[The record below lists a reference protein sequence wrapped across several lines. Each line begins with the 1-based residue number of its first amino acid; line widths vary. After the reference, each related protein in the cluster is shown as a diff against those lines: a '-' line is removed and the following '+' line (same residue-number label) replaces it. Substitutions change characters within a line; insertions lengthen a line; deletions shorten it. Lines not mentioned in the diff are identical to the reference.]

1 MNQQTTILIVD
12 DHDMIVKTLEAM
24 LSVENYRLQ
33 RAENGFRALEMVQ
46 AETPDLV
53 LLDLM
58 MPRMTGFEV
67 CTQLR
72 ARKETSQM
80 PIIVLSALADR
91 RARVSAMEAGADDF
105 ITKPVAGVELRARI
119 RTMLR
124 IRKQNVELQQLM
136 LRRDLVTHM
145 IIHDFRSPLALIAGA
160 AESIGADSDLSTRSA
175 ANLARIQDGLSRLT
189 GLVDQILLLGK
200 SESGRLQAN
209 RVACDV
215 SELVQSTVLGAGVTA
230 ARRSISILSTF
241 PDGVVAEIDSDL
253 VRRSLENLLSNALKY
268 TPSGEC
274 VEVGGGLLA
283 GPGSPLVFR
292 VVDGGPG
299 VPEALRE
306 SIFAP
311 YFSSEPNTPHQ
322 IGVGLGLPFCRMV
335 AELHGGSIRV
345 EPNALQGAV
354 FTMTIPPVPLPV
366 SELRRESEPFKPPVW
381 AVALRRMQTFGPAAM
396 DIGIDAA
403 LDEEAAGAGLA
414 R

>member
-91 RARVSAMEAGADDF
+91 RALVSAMEAGADDF

-345 EPNALQGAV
+345 EPNALQGSV

>member
-91 RARVSAMEAGADDF
+91 RALVSAMEAGADDF
-105 ITKPVAGVELRARI
+105 ITKPVAGIELRARI

-345 EPNALQGAV
+345 EPNALQGSV

>member
-105 ITKPVAGVELRARI
+105 ITKPVEGVELRARI

>member
-91 RARVSAMEAGADDF
+91 RALVSAMEAGADDF

>member
-58 MPRMTGFEV
+58 MPGMTGFEV

-91 RARVSAMEAGADDF
+91 RALVSAMEAGADDF

-274 VEVGGGLLA
+274 VEVCGGLLA

-311 YFSSEPNTPHQ
+311 YFSSEANTPHQ

>member
-345 EPNALQGAV
+345 EPNALQGSV